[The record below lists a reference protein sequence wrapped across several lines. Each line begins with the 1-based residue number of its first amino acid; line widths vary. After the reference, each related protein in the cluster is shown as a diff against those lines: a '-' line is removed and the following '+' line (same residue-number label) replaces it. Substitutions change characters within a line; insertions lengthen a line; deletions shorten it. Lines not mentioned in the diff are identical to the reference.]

1 MSVRLGIGGLRN
13 AYCVMRDV
21 QNYRQGPIL
30 DCASSFRL
38 TPLSSNPTKSCD
50 IHLILLSEGLLLKG
64 DQSFDVER
72 ERFDDAYGSFLKGKV
87 VQSKLRLPIPLQSQ
101 QEPAKAARYFRRRP
115 ERECSPP
122 PPQSNR
128 PTTFRMR
135 SSSSSNSIPRWSM
148 RSRSFQTRRR
158 GFSDP
163 DFDPT
168 ILLILSRLWL
178 GDLFGVIIKA
188 IQFFPQPSPPQPA
201 NHQPITPSPSRAPW
215 RPPVETALVPPP
227 PAP

>member
-1 MSVRLGIGGLRN
+1 MLSGNASMTRTAPSSRAKSSGRSSV
-13 AYCVMRDV
+13 AD
-21 QNYRQGPIL
+21 PSPKP
-30 DCASSFRL
+30 A
-38 TPLSSNPTKSCD
+38 K
-50 IHLILLSEGLLLKG
+50 
-64 DQSFDVER
+64 
-72 ERFDDAYGSFLKGKV
+72 
-87 VQSKLRLPIPLQSQ
+87 
-101 QEPAKAARYFRRRP
+101 PAKAARYFRRRP
-115 ERECSPP
+115 EPECLHPPSPGHDHRTPQQVPRRECSPP
-122 PPQSNR
+122 PPHSDR

-188 IQFFPQPSPPQPA
+188 IQFLPLNRFPFNRRTINQ
-201 NHQPITPSPSRAPW
+201 SR
-215 RPPVETALVPPP
+215 RHRHGLRGGLR
-227 PAP
+227 